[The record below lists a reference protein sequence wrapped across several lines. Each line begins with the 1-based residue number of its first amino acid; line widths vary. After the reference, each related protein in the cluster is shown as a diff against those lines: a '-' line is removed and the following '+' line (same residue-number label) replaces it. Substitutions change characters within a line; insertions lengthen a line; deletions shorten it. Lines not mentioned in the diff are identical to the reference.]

1 MQQILQKDLKD
12 TVCLQN
18 PLVIFTKTQV
28 TPTKTTVQKTFGL
41 ITFRISFTVFG
52 VHNIKDEDP
61 RPPRKQI
68 TTGN

>member
-12 TVCLQN
+12 TACLQN
-18 PLVIFTKTQV
+18 LLVIFTKTQV
-28 TPTKTTVQKTFGL
+28 TLTKTTVQKTFGL

-52 VHNIKDEDP
+52 VHTVKDEDP
-61 RPPRKQI
+61 QPPRKQI